1 MPSKCVIAL
10 LLMVC
15 TFAGAEETTVTE
27 AAPTAEA
34 PAATTPKEPGALPDI
49 ELPAKSEQGDP
60 VPPQTLGEAPAT
72 EAPAPP
78 VATDSDEASM
88 PSSEAVKRPTETQQ
102 QTNRKVGAF
111 WFITTGK

>member
-15 TFAGAEETTVTE
+15 ALAGAEETTVKE
-27 AAPTAEA
+27 AAPAAEA
-34 PAATTPKEPGALPDI
+34 PAETAPKEPGALPDMD
-49 ELPAKSEQGDP
+49 LPAKAEQGDP
-60 VPPQTLGEAPAT
+60 VPPQTLGEAPAP
-72 EAPAPP
+72 PAT
-78 VATDSDEASM
+78 TDSDEAAM